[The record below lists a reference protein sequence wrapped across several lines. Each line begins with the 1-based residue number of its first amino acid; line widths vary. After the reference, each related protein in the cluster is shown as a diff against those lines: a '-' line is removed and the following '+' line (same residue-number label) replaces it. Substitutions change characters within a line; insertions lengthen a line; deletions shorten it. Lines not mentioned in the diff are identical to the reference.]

1 MRTFKVALLFVGL
14 FLFVS
19 PVFAQSSTTQA
30 QIDALLAQIRVLQ
43 ERLAQMQGS
52 MSLKGCVDLSYNLY
66 ADRTDAQTG
75 GEVSKLQMF
84 LAQTPHIYP
93 SGLITGY
100 FGPATEVAVQKW
112 QAAAGVVSSGSPE
125 TTGYGY
131 VGPKTRSLMSCGS
144 PIPQTIPPVVTT
156 PPIGVSESCTITASK
171 TSVGVGESYTIS
183 WTTRNIDDPV
193 MYEEVKAG
201 GTVEINK
208 RGSKEF
214 TTPYVGTDTYQI
226 GAGGLSA
233 PYRPLCSVS
242 VTASDD
248 AVAEIGEVDISDSRA
263 LEGEIVEFEWSIK
276 NPAGSVKIV
285 LREYGRAD
293 IPVYRGSAQERGQ
306 YNWSATLPSGR
317 SVFGGSAY
325 LELYNEMGQKI
336 EEEHISAL
344 AINKSSDGRDPDVTV
359 ISPDSDLS
367 VGRGGQFYIKWKT
380 DDVDPM
386 DYIGFSLVGSGG
398 EYPAGGG
405 YYAINGTTD
414 YGTVQQNVP
423 NGSYRVRVYAYQ
435 ISCMPPEYAQ
445 RSYEEKSDFSRMTM
459 CQDSQYGYGD
469 SEGMITVSQ

>member
-1 MRTFKVALLFVGL
+1 MRTLKVVVLFVGL

-66 ADRTDAQTG
+66 SDRTDAQTA
-75 GEVSKLQMF
+75 GEVSKLQKF

-112 QAAAGVVSSGSPE
+112 QAAAGIVSSGSPE

-144 PIPQTIPPVVTT
+144 PMPQTTPPVVTT
-156 PPIGVSESCTITASK
+156 PPIVSESCTITASK

-201 GTVEINK
+201 GTVEVNK

-214 TTPYVGTDTYQI
+214 TTSYVGTDTYQI

-242 VTASDD
+242 VTASNSVNPPTPVITLD
-248 AVAEIGEVDISDSRA
+248 ADRRSVYSGQSIKLRWNVKNAQRCVLQYGQVEEDISTSGSRTITPTETTSYRVWCA
-263 LEGEIVEFEWSIK
+263 NDPGTGKDGPSAEKSVKVTYTYPQKYFASEKISLNTYSLSPYANSQIAYG
-276 NPAGSVKIV
+276 GSV
-285 LREYGRAD
+285 E
-293 IPVYRGSAQERGQ
+293 
-306 YNWSATLPSGR
+306 
-317 SVFGGSAY
+317 
-325 LELYNEMGQKI
+325 
-336 EEEHISAL
+336 
-344 AINKSSDGRDPDVTV
+344 
-359 ISPDSDLS
+359 
-367 VGRGGQFYIKWKT
+367 
-380 DDVDPM
+380 DDVDEVEVVFVEIAYGGSLSWNAVGNLLK
-386 DYIGFSLVGSGG
+386 DGSEYTAVSNRTRVSDSDQWLTSFSLPEGFYWFLIYDTSTG
-398 EYPAGGG
+398 ELLGEG
-405 YYAINGTTD
+405 
-414 YGTVQQNVP
+414 VVES
-423 NGSYRVRVYAYQ
+423 SY
-435 ISCMPPEYAQ
+435 
-445 RSYEEKSDFSRMTM
+445 K
-459 CQDSQYGYGD
+459 G
-469 SEGMITVSQ
+469 

>member
-52 MSLKGCVDLSYNLY
+52 ISLKGCVDLSYNLY

-112 QAAAGVVSSGSPE
+112 QAAAGIVSSGSPE

-156 PPIGVSESCTITASK
+156 PPIVVSESCTITASK

-242 VTASDD
+242 VNVKQVESVGTIDQNSLKALSQNPVIMGTANVSTVGLALGNSGGKMYGSGPISVNNGVWSHRIGGEWPTSDYTVSLYSYPENVLLSTASY
-248 AVAEIGEVDISDSRA
+248 VT
-263 LEGEIVEFEWSIK
+263 
-276 NPAGSVKIV
+276 P
-285 LREYGRAD
+285 
-293 IPVYRGSAQERGQ
+293 
-306 YNWSATLPSGR
+306 SATINQNSLLPLPNNPTISGT
-317 SVFGGSAY
+317 
-325 LELYNEMGQKI
+325 
-336 EEEHISAL
+336 
-344 AINKSSDGRDPDVTV
+344 AIGVS
-359 ISPDSDLS
+359 S
-367 VGRGGQFYIKWKT
+367 VGIAIGNSGGKMY
-380 DDVDPM
+380 
-386 DYIGFSLVGSGG
+386 GSGS
-398 EYPAGGG
+398 
-405 YYAINGTTD
+405 ISVLNGTWSHQV
-414 YGTVQQNVP
+414 GGEWP
-423 NGSYRVRVYAYQ
+423 NGSYTVQVYSPDNILLTTANYTQ
-435 ISCMPPEYAQ
+435 
-445 RSYEEKSDFSRMTM
+445 
-459 CQDSQYGYGD
+459 
-469 SEGMITVSQ
+469 